1 MAANISTFKSAKALA
16 MIEKIVAVLKE
27 QDGGSTRDVAT
38 ATGMARAQA
47 RLYLRH
53 MKTLG
58 LVVCT
63 EESVPYLT
71 GSTGAHWEAVDEAP
85 ALPEAEAQPERDTFP
100 RKVIVRQ
107 EWEPHHA
114 RSRFDC
120 FLFGVPPVLEGVFA

>member
-1 MAANISTFKSAKALA
+1 MATNISTFKSAKALA

-27 QDGGSTRDVAT
+27 QDGGGVRDVAT
-38 ATGMARAQA
+38 AVGIARSQA

-63 EESVPYLT
+63 EESVPQVR
-71 GSTGAHWEAVDEAP
+71 GSTGAHWEAVDDAP
-85 ALPEAEAQPERDTFP
+85 ALPEAEQQPERDTFP

-107 EWEPHHA
+107 QWEPHHA
-114 RSRFDC
+114 RSWFDC
-120 FLFGVPPVLEGVFA
+120 MLFGVPTVLAEAMA